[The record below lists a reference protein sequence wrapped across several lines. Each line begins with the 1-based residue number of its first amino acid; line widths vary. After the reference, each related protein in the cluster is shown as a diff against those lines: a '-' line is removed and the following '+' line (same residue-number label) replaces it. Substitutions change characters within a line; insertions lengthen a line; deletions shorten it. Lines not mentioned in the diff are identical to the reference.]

1 MQRKIGETSVCMI
14 PTAVLPACVYMA
26 MESSSVLRSGDRR
39 VTMVITGGISRT
51 EGGECGSDPLL
62 FTDMV
67 WGDIFSQRYPYGGR
81 PNHMP

>member
-1 MQRKIGETSVCMI
+1 
-14 PTAVLPACVYMA
+14 
-26 MESSSVLRSGDRR
+26 
-39 VTMVITGGISRT
+39 MVITGGISRT